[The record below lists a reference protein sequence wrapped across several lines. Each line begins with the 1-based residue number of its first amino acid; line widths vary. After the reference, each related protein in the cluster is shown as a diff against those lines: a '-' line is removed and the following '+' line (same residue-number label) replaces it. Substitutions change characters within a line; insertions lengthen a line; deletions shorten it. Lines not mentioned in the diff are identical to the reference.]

1 MPQPTEKIKDGATLP
16 ASGDRDVL
24 CHVITP
30 HGAIS
35 GINKGTMGT
44 RNTSTCRENTKLTD
58 AYPGKVSPQHLTLSR
73 AETTRDRKALCCG
86 GRSRAKLRVHLRMG
100 C

>member
-1 MPQPTEKIKDGATLP
+1 MPQPGEKIRDGATLP

-35 GINKGTMGT
+35 GVNKGTTGT
-44 RNTSTCRENTKLTD
+44 WNTSTCREDTKLTD
-58 AYPGKVSPQHLTLSR
+58 AFQ
-73 AETTRDRKALCCG
+73 
-86 GRSRAKLRVHLRMG
+86 GR
-100 C
+100 